1 MAERSTGEYKA
12 AHRRRWWPAGWLW
25 LWLWLL
31 AVGPALGQAA
41 REVPPRATLL
51 PPAAIVPLVGPLQ
64 LGFEVAGPSPAK
76 HSDFP
81 EIEGF
86 RKEKVVSTTT
96 TRLLPDGKRQV
107 QLAVVQRYFPYAE
120 GDYVVPAFDLTV
132 NGQLLHSPAAQVHV
146 GIDQTG
152 QDGAARHIGIELGA
166 DGRPPAAVGSLDQL
180 LGKPKPKNFY
190 EPPDHAFLALEADQ
204 SAVYVGQG
212 VRVRLSL
219 YLPPAD
225 QAVLNFTDF
234 TNQLAAL
241 RQQLRQPTTWQ
252 TTPPAP
258 PTLPDTVRRP
268 GQPLLLRFGLVDYTY
283 YPLTPQPLSFPALSL
298 TLTKAKLLKNP
309 QPGEDERLTFY
320 KTYQAQPV
328 RVAVRSL
335 PGGSGTTAVGELVL
349 RENLSLLHP
358 RTNEAF
364 TYLFAIEG
372 TGNPEAVAPRA
383 TVPPPGL
390 DVYGPEVR
398 QETLGP
404 DQWRKSFRYR
414 LVARQ
419 PGTLALRGLVQLPFF
434 NPVTARYDTL
444 RPSVR
449 VTVSGAAATPD
460 ASPVDDAFY
469 GPALA
474 RADAELQP
482 IGVYQQVRRYAG
494 WVLAG
499 LLTVAAVGA
508 WRAGRSG

>member
-1 MAERSTGEYKA
+1 
-12 AHRRRWWPAGWLW
+12 
-25 LWLWLL
+25 
-31 AVGPALGQAA
+31 
-41 REVPPRATLL
+41 
-51 PPAAIVPLVGPLQ
+51 VPLVGPLQ

-76 HSDFP
+76 HSEFP

-96 TRLLPDGKRQV
+96 TRLLPSGKRQV
-107 QLAVVQRYFPYAE
+107 QLAVLQRYFPYAE

-146 GIDQTG
+146 
-152 QDGAARHIGIELGA
+152 GIELGA

-204 SAVYVGQG
+204 AAVYVGQG

-219 YLPPAD
+219 YLPPAN

-234 TNQLAAL
+234 TNQLTAL

-252 TTPPAP
+252 TTPPVP

-283 YPLTPQPLSFPALSL
+283 YPLTPQALSFPTLAL
-298 TLTKAKLLKNP
+298 TLAKAKLLKNP

-320 KTYQAQPV
+320 KTYQAQPLQ
-328 RVAVRSL
+328 VAVRPL
-335 PGGSGTTAVGELVL
+335 PGRGGTTAVGELAL

-358 RTNEAF
+358 HTNEAF

-372 TGNPEAVAPRA
+372 SGNPEAVAPSA
-383 TVPPPGL
+383 PAPPPGL

-419 PGTLALRGLVQLPFF
+419 PGPLALRGLVRLPFF
-434 NPVTARYDTL
+434 NPATARYDTL
-444 RPSVR
+444 RPSLRLVVR
-449 VTVSGAAATPD
+449 GAAATPD
-460 ASPVDDAFY
+460 ATPADDAFY

-482 IGVYQQVRRYAG
+482 LGVYQQVRRYAG

-499 LLTVAAVGA
+499 LLTVAVVGA
-508 WRAGRSG
+508 WRAGRNG